1 MQNEPTPNEPTQMIV
16 EIETTDEF
24 DRRSKTLT
32 KKYRNLKSDLE
43 PLTLALQSGETPG
56 DILTGLEILAFKVRV
71 SNSNLSRGKSGGYRV
86 IYYVVLPTKIVLLTI
101 YAKSEQ
107 ENISAKEIE
116 RIVAAFNRRN
126 DQTMD
131 DSLE

>member
-1 MQNEPTPNEPTQMIV
+1 MQNEPIQPIV

-43 PLTLALQSGETPG
+43 PLTIALQSGETPG
-56 DILTGLEILAFKVRV
+56 DILTGLEILVFKVRV
-71 SNSNLSRGKSGGYRV
+71 SNSDLSRGKSGGYRV
-86 IYYVVLPTKIVLLTI
+86 IYYVVLPTKIALLTI

-107 ENISAKEIE
+107 ENISPKEIG
-116 RIVAAFNRRN
+116 RIVAAFNGRN
-126 DQTMD
+126 DAKID
-131 DSLE
+131 DA